1 MSGQRL
7 GPWRLLSPLGRG
19 GMGVVW
25 LAEDRAGRRAAVKV
39 LEGSPEAL
47 GVGLRRFAQELEALR
62 RLDHPRVVRPLSG
75 LEREGQRHWFAMQ
88 LVRGRNLAQLI
99 ESQGPLSP
107 ADALAVAAD
116 AAEGLEAAHA
126 AGVLHRDVKSH
137 NVLVDEQGR
146 AVLVDFGLARAMD
159 QTRLTL
165 SGQAPGTPAYASPEQ
180 ARGQAS
186 RVESDLY
193 SLGVVLYEAL
203 TGTLPFSAET
213 PLALLRLHTDEPPD
227 PPSTRRPDLP
237 PALDALVLRA
247 LAKDPRQRFASAA
260 ALREALLAA
269 RAGLGTPPEATPGA
283 AALGGVVRAAL
294 AAAPAPPAPA
304 RPRRS
309 LPLLLVPL
317 AVLVVV
323 PLAPGRLPQAPP
335 PAALPAAA
343 VGDGGSSAVVA
354 AEPAGVQVEVVLRA
368 GGSARG
374 RLVAIA
380 AGQVRLATA
389 DGQERSIPLGEVER
403 LRYDR

>member
-1 MSGQRL
+1 MSGERL
-7 GPWRLLSPLGRG
+7 GPWSLLTLLGRG

-25 LAEDRAGRRAAVKV
+25 QAQDRAGRRAAVKV
-39 LEGSPEAL
+39 LEGTPEAL

-62 RLDHPRVVRPLSG
+62 RLDHPRVVRPLSK

-99 ESQGPLSP
+99 ETQGPLSP

-146 AVLVDFGLARAMD
+146 AVLVDFGLARALD

-213 PLALLRLHTDEPPD
+213 PLALLRLHMDEPPD
-227 PPSTRRPDLP
+227 PPSARRPDLP

-247 LAKDPRQRFASAA
+247 LEKDPRQRFPSARA
-260 ALREALLAA
+260 MREALLAA
-269 RAGLGTPPEATPGA
+269 RAGLGAPPEATPGA
-283 AALGGVVRAAL
+283 PALGGAVRAAL
-294 AAAPAPPAPA
+294 AAAAPVLPAPA
-304 RPRRS
+304 RSRRL

-317 AVLVVV
+317 AALVVV
-323 PLAPGRLPQAPP
+323 PLAPGRLPQAP

-343 VGDGGSSAVVA
+343 VGDGGSSAVA
-354 AEPAGVQVEVVLRA
+354 AEPAAVQVEVVLRT

-374 RLVAIA
+374 RLIAIA
-380 AGQVRLATA
+380 AGQVRLVAG